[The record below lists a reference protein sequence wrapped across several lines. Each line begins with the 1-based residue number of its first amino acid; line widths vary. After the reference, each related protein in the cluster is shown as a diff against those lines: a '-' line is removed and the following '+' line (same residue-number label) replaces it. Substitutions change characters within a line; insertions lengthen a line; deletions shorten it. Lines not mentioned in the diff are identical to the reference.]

1 MLIMI
6 WIKLGIL
13 IIGFIYSGVL
23 PFTVK
28 RTLRQINFNLKEQTL
43 SFLSNKSLYG
53 KRFTRGYK
61 RLLFITALLHFAFF
75 WLLSKYYDLGDN
87 ETYMQYTTYSFALLT
102 LLAFVPHNIHP
113 YSFKKLSTTIQRL
126 LHNLLGVVVF
136 LTLPTLII
144 VFQAAIMESQLFLGI
159 SGLIIISCTV
169 LVTIGSLIKTGISG
183 ITEILFI
190 NGISIWS
197 IFTSLLTMVL

>member
-1 MLIMI
+1 MI

-53 KRFTRGYK
+53 KRFTKGYK

>member
-1 MLIMI
+1 MI

-28 RTLRQINFNLKEQTL
+28 RTLRQISFNLKEQTL

-159 SGLIIISCTV
+159 SGLVIISCTV

>member
-1 MLIMI
+1 MI

-53 KRFTRGYK
+53 KRFTKGYK

-75 WLLSKYYDLGDN
+75 WLLSKYYDLGNN

>member
-1 MLIMI
+1 MI

-126 LHNLLGVVVF
+126 LHNLLGMVVF
-136 LTLPTLII
+136 LTLPTLIV
-144 VFQAAIMESQLFLGI
+144 VFQAAIMESQPFLGI
-159 SGLIIISCTV
+159 SGLVIISSTV

>member
-1 MLIMI
+1 MI

-159 SGLIIISCTV
+159 SGLVIISCTV

>member
-1 MLIMI
+1 MI

>member
-87 ETYMQYTTYSFALLT
+87 ET
-102 LLAFVPHNIHP
+102 
-113 YSFKKLSTTIQRL
+113 
-126 LHNLLGVVVF
+126 
-136 LTLPTLII
+136 
-144 VFQAAIMESQLFLGI
+144 
-159 SGLIIISCTV
+159 
-169 LVTIGSLIKTGISG
+169 
-183 ITEILFI
+183 
-190 NGISIWS
+190 
-197 IFTSLLTMVL
+197 

>member
-159 SGLIIISCTV
+159 SGLVIISCTV

>member
-1 MLIMI
+1 MI

-144 VFQAAIMESQLFLGI
+144 VFQAAIMASQLFLGI

>member
-1 MLIMI
+1 MI

-53 KRFTRGYK
+53 KRFTKGYK

-159 SGLIIISCTV
+159 SGLVIISCTV

>member
-1 MLIMI
+1 MI

-136 LTLPTLII
+136 LSLPTLII

>member
-1 MLIMI
+1 MI

-113 YSFKKLSTTIQRL
+113 YSFKKLSTTIQCL

-159 SGLIIISCTV
+159 SGLVIISCTV

>member
-113 YSFKKLSTTIQRL
+113 YSFKKLSTTIQCL

-159 SGLIIISCTV
+159 SGLVIISCTV

>member
-1 MLIMI
+1 M
-6 WIKLGIL
+6 
-13 IIGFIYSGVL
+13 
-23 PFTVK
+23 
-28 RTLRQINFNLKEQTL
+28 
-43 SFLSNKSLYG
+43 
-53 KRFTRGYK
+53 
-61 RLLFITALLHFAFF
+61 LFITALLHFAFF

>member
-1 MLIMI
+1 MI

-28 RTLRQINFNLKEQTL
+28 RTLRQISFNLKEQTL